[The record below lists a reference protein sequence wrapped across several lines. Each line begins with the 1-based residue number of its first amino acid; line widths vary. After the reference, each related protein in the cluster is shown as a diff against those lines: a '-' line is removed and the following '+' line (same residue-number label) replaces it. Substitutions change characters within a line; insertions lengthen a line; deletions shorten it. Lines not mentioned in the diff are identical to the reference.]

1 MSLCMGCHKTV
12 AVESEH
18 IKKMKALYDKGESFA
33 WVKVYNL
40 PEHVSFPHRR
50 HINAGVRCQTCHGE
64 VQEMDKVKQA
74 RDLTMGW
81 CLSCHRGND
90 YVNKDI
96 GVGYRSYATHHE
108 ATLRI
113 GESGHYGNVVKQT
126 PLPPIDKSTHMNAST
141 ECSACHR

>member
-1 MSLCMGCHKTV
+1 MRSIYILLSVCARVPGLLQAHGNGAPAGRTG
-12 AVESEH
+12 VE
-18 IKKMKALYDKGESFA
+18 GE
-33 WVKVYNL
+33 
-40 PEHVSFPHRR
+40 
-50 HINAGVRCQTCHGE
+50 T
-64 VQEMDKVKQA
+64 
-74 RDLTMGW
+74 T

-90 YVNKDI
+90 YVSKDL